1 MKAIDKTEIMEKTLN
16 LYLGRILA
24 HICKFLKIY
33 KEKPN
38 SMENILNVIYLHPI
52 SKSKKK
58 IEKFLSIIEKV
69 ELKYK
74 EKIIDIKEASDMKKK
89 RIDELGQINNF
100 IDFNY
105 EKLLKEINKGDKNL
119 LLPSQAEINEINEIK
134 NDDFDKKRS
143 VLKKLRET
151 KKFLKKKRKLE
162 QIKKNK
168 EIEEKFK
175 NFSKCYICKEKFT
188 LDNIHKFYGNLCT
201 KCGEHN
207 YSYRTLQLDLS
218 GRIAIVTG
226 GRVKIGYYI
235 STKLLSYGCKVII
248 TTRFPKD
255 SLFKYQQD
263 PDYEKWKDNLIIY
276 PIDFRIF
283 ESTIKFINYIKENFT
298 HIDILINNAAQTL
311 RRTSSYYN
319 YLLPIET
326 KEVNKENDKKIV
338 KEDYV
343 SIQNSNPKI
352 LDNKP
357 EILNSLIPSE
367 NIKNSDFQ
375 EILPLSVI
383 ASQIKIMEEKYQ
395 PSVTMMGS
403 DGQPYDFA
411 GGKNSWNFEFDEIPF
426 QEFTEVQII
435 NAWTPYY
442 LCAKLKPL
450 MEKSP
455 FQDKYIVNVT
465 AVEGM
470 FNHYKRTTHVHTN
483 MAKAALNMF
492 TRTCGK
498 YLKNIGIYMTCVDTG
513 WVNYM
518 DEMTKLIDENEKEL
532 FENKFTN
539 IPLDELDG
547 AMRVLQPIIEG
558 IKNKNYLYGIL
569 LKNYTTSVW

>member
-58 IEKFLSIIEKV
+58 IEKFLSIIEKA
-69 ELKYK
+69 ELNYK

-105 EKLLKEINKGDKNL
+105 EKLLKEINKGEKNL
-119 LLPSQAEINEINEIK
+119 LLPSQTEINEIDEIK
-134 NDDFDKKRS
+134 NDDFEKKRS

-201 KCGEHN
+201 KCGDHN

-311 RRTSSYYN
+311 RRSSSYYN
-319 YLLPIET
+319 YLLPIEAT
-326 KEVNKENDKKIV
+326 EVNKENDKKII
-338 KEDYV
+338 KEDYI

-352 LDNKP
+352 IVNKQ
-357 EILNSLIPSE
+357 EILNSLIPLE
-367 NIKNSDFQ
+367 NTKSINFQ
-375 EILPLSVI
+375 ETLPLSVI
-383 ASQIKIMEEKYQ
+383 TSQIKIMEEKDQ

-442 LCAKLKPL
+442 LCSKLKPL

-465 AVEGM
+465 AVEGI

-569 LKNYTTSVW
+569 LKDYTTSVW

>member
-58 IEKFLSIIEKV
+58 IEKFLSIIEKA
-69 ELKYK
+69 ELNYK

-105 EKLLKEINKGDKNL
+105 EKLLKEINKGEKNL
-119 LLPSQAEINEINEIK
+119 LLPSQTEINEIDEIK
-134 NDDFDKKRS
+134 NDDFEKKRS

-201 KCGEHN
+201 KCGDHN

-255 SLFKYQQD
+255 SLLKYQQD

-326 KEVNKENDKKIV
+326 KEVNKENDKIIV

-367 NIKNSDFQ
+367 NRKNSDFQ

-383 ASQIKIMEEKYQ
+383 TSQIKIMEEKYQ

-442 LCAKLKPL
+442 LCVKLKPL

>member
-1 MKAIDKTEIMEKTLN
+1 MKTIEKIEIMEKTLN
-16 LYLGRILA
+16 LYLGKILA

-38 SMENILNVIYLHPI
+38 SMENILNALYLHPI

-58 IEKFLSIIEKV
+58 IEKFLSIIEKA
-69 ELKYK
+69 ELNYK

-105 EKLLKEINKGDKNL
+105 EKLLTQINKSEKNL
-119 LLPSQAEINEINEIK
+119 LLPSQIEINEIDEIK
-134 NDDFDKKRS
+134 DDDFDKKRS

-151 KKFLKKKRKLE
+151 KKLLKKKRKLE
-162 QIKKNK
+162 KIKNK
-168 EIEEKFK
+168 EIKEKFK
-175 NFSKCYICKEKFT
+175 NFSKCYICKENFT

-201 KCGEHN
+201 KCGDHN

-255 SLFKYQQD
+255 SLLKYQQD

-311 RRTSSYYN
+311 RRTSTYYN

-367 NIKNSDFQ
+367 NKKNFEFQ

>member
-58 IEKFLSIIEKV
+58 IEKFLSIIEKA
-69 ELKYK
+69 ELNYK

-105 EKLLKEINKGDKNL
+105 EKLLKEINKGEKNL
-119 LLPSQAEINEINEIK
+119 LLPSQTEINEIDEIK
-134 NDDFDKKRS
+134 NDDFEKKRS

-201 KCGEHN
+201 KCGDHN

-311 RRTSSYYN
+311 RRSSSFYN
-319 YLLPIET
+319 YLLPIEAT
-326 KEVNKENDKKIV
+326 EVNKDNDKKII
-338 KEDYV
+338 KEDYI

-352 LDNKP
+352 IVNKQ
-357 EILNSLIPSE
+357 EILNSLIPLE
-367 NIKNSDFQ
+367 NTKSINFQ
-375 EILPLSVI
+375 ETLPLSVI
-383 ASQIKIMEEKYQ
+383 TSQIKIMEEKDQ

-442 LCAKLKPL
+442 LCSKLKPL

-465 AVEGM
+465 AVEGI

-518 DEMTKLIDENEKEL
+518 DEMNKLIDKNEKENY
-532 FENKFTN
+532 ENTFIN

-569 LKNYTTSVW
+569 LKDYTTSVW